1 MKIATLSVDRP
12 LIPGKKTLLR
22 DRETMVL
29 IDEFSLMSNDE
40 DQDQTEMGNQE
51 RKEKKVKLTAKD
63 EGQVIRARAFLNR
76 LDKKVDEKDEHVK
89 QVR

>member
-1 MKIATLSVDRP
+1 MI
-12 LIPGKKTLLR
+12 
-22 DRETMVL
+22 L